1 MGQVFRGIVQRLCLC
16 ALLMVASP
24 LSWTQT
30 ASRADAL
37 SLEQQ
42 GRSAEAEQ
50 LWKQIA
56 AADPQDGE
64 AFAHLGLLAS
74 RQEHYQEAIDNY
86 RKARVL
92 APAMPNLELN
102 LGLALFKSSQ
112 YPAAVTVFAGELQ
125 KHAGDQRLLI
135 LLGMSHYG
143 MGDYLV
149 AIPYLQ
155 KAAEGDPSNLPLR
168 LAWAHSCMWS
178 KQYDCVLQVYRQI
191 LALNADSAEADM
203 LAGEALDEKGDD
215 AGAVEQFRAA
225 INADPNQ
232 PNAHFALGYLLWTQH
247 HYREAADEFRAE
259 LAIESQQ
266 QAQAYLGDAL
276 VELHQY
282 LEARPELEAA
292 SLASAPAVAAMIH
305 RDLGIVYAQAGRTDE
320 AVAELRRSIAL
331 DPKDVT
337 PHWRLGKLYQ
347 SMGRKEEAKAELD
360 LASAMNQESSRPLS
374 QQLPAIQPPRNSN
387 Q

>member
-1 MGQVFRGIVQRLCLC
+1 MRQVFWGIAQRLGLC
-16 ALLMVASP
+16 ALVMMATP
-24 LSWTQT
+24 LGWTQI

-42 GRSAEAEQ
+42 GQTAEAEQ

-56 AADPQDGE
+56 AADPQNGE

-74 RQEHYQEAIDNY
+74 RQEHYQDAIDNY
-86 RKARVL
+86 RKALAL
-92 APAMPNLELN
+92 APAIPNLELN
-102 LGLALFKSSQ
+102 LGLALFKSNQ
-112 YPAAVTVFAGELQ
+112 YPAAIKAFADELQ

-155 KAAEGDPSNLPLR
+155 KAAENDPSNLPLR
-168 LAWAHSCMWS
+168 LAWAHSCMGS

-225 INADPNQ
+225 IQANPNE
-232 PNAHFALGYLLWTQH
+232 PNAHFGLGYLLWTQH
-247 HYREAADEFRAE
+247 HYREAADEFKAE
-259 LAIESQQ
+259 LAVGSAQP
-266 QAQAYLGDAL
+266 QAQAFLGDAL
-276 VELHQY
+276 VELHEY
-282 LEARPELEAA
+282 AEAQPELEAA
-292 SLASAPAVAAMIH
+292 SHANTPASAAMIH
-305 RDLGIVYAQAGRTDE
+305 RDLGIVYSQAGRRED
-320 AVAELRRSIAL
+320 AVAELRQAIAL

-337 PHWRLGKLYQ
+337 PHYRLGKLYQ
-347 SMGRKEEAKAELD
+347 SMGKTQEAKAELD
-360 LASAMNQESSRPLS
+360 IASAMNQESSRPLS
-374 QQLPAIQPPRNSN
+374 QQLPATDQPRH
-387 Q
+387 